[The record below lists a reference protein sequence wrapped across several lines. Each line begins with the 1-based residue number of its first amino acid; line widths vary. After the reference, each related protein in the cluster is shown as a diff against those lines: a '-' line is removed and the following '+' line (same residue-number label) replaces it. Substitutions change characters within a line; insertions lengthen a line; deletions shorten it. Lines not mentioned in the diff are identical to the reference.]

1 MKAIGKNKNITIA
14 VLSAFVVLMA
24 VLLIVTVYKLNKTN
38 TVSADVLNS
47 LANAQ
52 NEISSYKDELAQKN
66 SEIESYTN
74 GISEQNSVYESEKE
88 ELNRKISDLNRQVS
102 LKRKQQAESAA
113 ATASSVPA
121 PEPVPAPTPAP
132 VPSGSGGK
140 TIYLTFD
147 DGPSPNTP
155 RIIAILNSYGIKA
168 TFFVKNTAYN
178 GYMKDIVDNGN
189 TIALHSYTHNY
200 KKIYS
205 SDEAFYEDLQSI
217 SDLVYLQTGVRS
229 NIMRFPGGGSNTVS
243 KKYNQGIM
251 TRLTQGVTERGYI
264 YYDWNC
270 SSGDAS
276 GDKIPKDTIVANCKK
291 VPSSSNVI
299 VLMHD
304 TGAKGTTVEALPEVI
319 EYYLNC
325 GYTFSA
331 ITPETPPVHH
341 RVNN

>member
-1 MKAIGKNKNITIA
+1 MKANRKNRKNIIIA
-14 VLSAFVVLMA
+14 VLSVAVVLLS
-24 VLLIVTVYKLNKTN
+24 VLLIFTAYKFSKTKN
-38 TVSADVLNS
+38 NDINIMNS

-52 NEISSYKDELAQKN
+52 NEISSYKDEISQKN

-74 GISEQNSVYESEKE
+74 GISEQNSVHESEKE

-102 LKRKQQAESAA
+102 LKKKDRADSAA
-113 ATASSVPA
+113 ATASA
-121 PEPVPAPTPAP
+121 APVPATEPAP
-132 VPSGSGGK
+132 VPPESGGK

-155 RIIAILNSYGIKA
+155 RIISILNSYGIKA

-200 KKIYS
+200 KQIYS
-205 SDEAFYEDLQSI
+205 SDEAFYEDLQNI

-243 KKYNQGIM
+243 KKYSPGIM
-251 TRLTQGVTERGYI
+251 SRLTQGVTERGYV

-276 GDKIPKDTIVANCKK
+276 GDKVPKDTIVANCKK
-291 VPSSSNVI
+291 VPSASNVI

-319 EYYLNC
+319 DYYLNC

-331 ITPETPPVHH
+331 ITADTPPVHH
-341 RVNN
+341 KVNN